1 MINDY
6 RINESD
12 AKLSLE
18 QTGNVE
24 DALVWLSQPE
34 EERIYI
40 AKHE

>member
-6 RINESD
+6 RISESD

-24 DALVWLSQPE
+24 DALVWLSQLE
-34 EERIYI
+34 EERVYI